1 MKKRLVII
9 LISVFII
16 LVVTVTAYTIWKGKN
31 ETVGN
36 KQWIEKTINKEIMKT
51 DADCGIASVKMLLGF
66 YGIDVTYKELGHKIN
81 TTTEGTDWKDI
92 KNYFKTLDKVDLI
105 EFKENLDKAGEYLE
119 KGYPLFICWNVDEE
133 KEYSHYSILIAID
146 KYSVWML
153 DPAERKTLSEYSLD
167 YFLPCWKSADYWFC
181 ILEDKDK
188 INEKQE
194 QKTDEKTTVKP
205 EDPEIQVKPDSLT
218 DILST
223 LDTNETDGN

>member
-1 MKKRLVII
+1 MKKRTIIIVITF
-9 LISVFII
+9 FII
-16 LVVTVTAYTIWKGKN
+16 LAVTVTAYSIRKDKYDIENDGH
-31 ETVGN
+31 
-36 KQWIEKTINKEIMKT
+36 WIEKTINKEIMKT

-81 TTTEGTDWKDI
+81 TTAEGTDWKDI

-167 YFLPCWKSADYWFC
+167 YFLPCWKSADNWFC
-181 ILEDKDK
+181 VLE
-188 INEKQE
+188 EKENKTERQE
-194 QKTDEKTTVKP
+194 QAEN
-205 EDPEIQVKPDSLT
+205 EDTILKSNDAEIQIASDTL
-218 DILST
+218 DEILSS
-223 LDTNETDGN
+223 DDRIK